1 MKLMEMEQKFNILLD
16 ALPEEWNGYQIDTDF
31 QTGILI
37 QMALSDQELSQAEQ
51 FYSACKLLFPDEQ
64 PQPKEA
70 AEAIIWF
77 LQGWFTDNMEKVK
90 EDKDPVTDWQV
101 DQWRIWVAFKRQYG
115 IDLNSDKLHFWAFM
129 ALLSN
134 LEECSYTRIADIRGK
149 KLTGKMS
156 AAEREAYIRAKA
168 IYALDNKAQTTN
180 YTEEEKAKI
189 DAFDERKRKAA
200 EKRKALEVF
209 RELTGE

>member
-16 ALPEEWNGYQIDTDF
+16 ALPEKWNGYPIDSDF
-31 QTGILI
+31 QTGVQI
-37 QMALSDQELSQAEQ
+37 QMAFTDQDLSPAEQ
-51 FYSACKLLFPDEQ
+51 FYKACDLLFPSKKPPASMAVEG
-64 PQPKEA
+64 
-70 AEAIIWF
+70 IIWF
-77 LQGWFTDNMEKVK
+77 LNGWYTDNLEKAK
-90 EDKDPVTDWQV
+90 EDKTPVTDWQV
-101 DQWRIWVAFKRQYG
+101 DQWRIWVAFKNQYG
-115 IDLNSDKLHFWAFM
+115 IDLNKEQLHFWEFM
-129 ALLSN
+129 ALLTN
-134 LEECSYTRIADIRGK
+134 LEECSYTRIADIRGN

-168 IYALDNKAQTTN
+168 IYALDNKAQID

-209 RELTGE
+209 REFTGE

>member
-1 MKLMEMEQKFNILLD
+1 MEMERKFNILLD
-16 ALPEEWNGYQIDTDF
+16 DLPEEWNGYHIDSDF
-31 QTGILI
+31 RTGIFI
-37 QMALSDQELSQAEQ
+37 QMALTDQNLSPAEQ
-51 FYSACKLLFPDEQ
+51 FYKACDLLFVSKKP
-64 PQPKEA
+64 PVNEA
-70 AEAIIWF
+70 VEGIIWF
-77 LQGWFTDNMEKVK
+77 LNDWYTDNLEKAK
-90 EDKDPVTDWQV
+90 EDKTPVTDWQV
-101 DQWRIWVAFKRQYG
+101 DQWRIWVAFKHQYG

-134 LEECSYTRIADIRGK
+134 LEECSYTRVADIRGK

-168 IYALDNKAQTTN
+168 IYALDNKAQTD

-209 RELTGE
+209 REFTGE